1 MKILLFQIRYL
12 CHKSNELFVDNLA
25 EEFEK
30 LGHEVTKC
38 NIIDSK
44 DMESVLNA
52 LVGLHFDAMID
63 FNSVLPSTEME
74 EGGYFLDKIDAPFYN
89 YIVDHPLFH
98 HDFLNIPLNNYNVI
112 CIDNNH
118 YNYLNNYYPN
128 IKNKFVQPLAPTKG
142 MIDCEYEKRNMDI
155 LYPVSYMPF
164 KKAEKMLLE
173 GTSVKGQIKLNDME
187 MRWAKDVVDI
197 MLNNPSTAIEDA
209 FTQVLKDSGLELEKE
224 DFKMALTRLH
234 ISDIYL
240 RCYLREKMLD
250 YLLEA
255 GNRVT
260 ACGKDWELYDNKAG
274 KLLEIYPDVSYTT
287 AMQYMQNSKAVVNV
301 TPGFKWA
308 IHDRATSAMLNEALL
323 LSDNSIIEKET
334 NAPYDFSP
342 FKIKNDA
349 TIWFDYKKDSMK
361 EAAHL
366 IKEKID
372 SKDIFVTARKENK
385 KRIEESLSW
394 EIAAKNIL
402 KHIEE

>member
-30 LGHEVTKC
+30 LGHEVSIC
-38 NIIDSK
+38 NIIDK
-44 DMESVLNA
+44 NDTEKYLND
-52 LVGLHFDAMID
+52 LLGKHFDAMID
-63 FNSVLPSTEME
+63 FNSVLPAADLE

-98 HDFLNIPLNNYNVI
+98 HDFLNIPLKNYNVI

-118 YNYLNNYYPN
+118 YNYLKNYYPH
-128 IKNKFVQPLAPTKG
+128 IKNVFVQPLAATKG
-142 MIDCEYEKRNMDI
+142 MIECEYEKRNIDV

-164 KKAEKMLLE
+164 KKAEKMLME

-197 MLNNPSTAIEDA
+197 MLSNPTKSIEEA
-209 FTQVLKDSGLELEKE
+209 FLQVLEDSALELDKE

-234 ISDIYL
+234 IADIYI

-255 GNRVT
+255 GNKVT

-323 LSDNSIIEKET
+323 ISDNSIIESGAEQS
-334 NAPYDFSP
+334 YDFSP

-349 TIWFDYKKDSMK
+349 CLWFDYKKDSMK
-361 EAAHL
+361 EAANL
-366 IKEKID
+366 LREKIKSNND
-372 SKDIFVTARKENK
+372 FSRERKENK
-385 KRIEESLSW
+385 ETISQVLSW

-402 KHIEE
+402 NHIMG